1 MPPGRPLLSLL
12 NRVVLPICAGGLVAL
27 GGCQTVGPN
36 SIRMGREHYN
46 SILQATSMEQTMSNI
61 VRLYKHEP
69 PMFLDVTEVDATL
82 NFGGSITAA
91 GTNIGAKRGTSGGT
105 LAGQVGSVGGAVQY
119 SETPTIRYQPLL
131 GQALVA
137 QLVTP
142 VSVDALGLMYD
153 SYWDLGPLLDFSSA
167 YLTPDASKFYPALN
181 TILELNHRGAL
192 WVAAAKSSLTP
203 QAPTQDQIAPG
214 FSTSKSGSARG
225 SGANND
231 ALVFY
236 LRPFQEDA
244 DAEDAPSMQ
253 RILQLWV
260 RMLRIYIDTQPKF
273 TPPAGCAA
281 LGLTMDKPALRDWD
295 VNIAKH
301 VTVPDNQKI
310 AFLLRARDCLPDV
323 IELRVLPLPL
333 LAHGDDAANPTV
345 RNKAP
350 VMGTYSALG
359 ILKNATE
366 RPGPKIEF
374 VTPERYRQIRAD
386 PWNRAVDTLSYY
398 TLTTGE
404 LDSYNCSDAQKQ
416 AGGCDS
422 PALTA
427 AYAEM
432 FNAEIDRW
440 IGASVGSGAAA
451 PSGPDAGGVSH
462 PNGLDVYE
470 TSGQDVLDTEFSSMN
485 SRLGTL
491 RRYMLVIVADKLPP
505 EGAYASYSDGRQWY
519 YISSDDTVSEKN
531 FQLLSLFMTMMAIP
545 PSTQPLSPV
554 INVGGG

>member
-12 NRVVLPICAGGLVAL
+12 NRVVLPVCAGGLVAL

-214 FSTSKSGSARG
+214 QRGQQRRPGVLPAALSGGRRRRGRTQHAADSAAVG
-225 SGANND
+225 
-231 ALVFY
+231 
-236 LRPFQEDA
+236 EDA
-244 DAEDAPSMQ
+244 AHLHRHPAEVHS
-253 RILQLWV
+253 
-260 RMLRIYIDTQPKF
+260 
-273 TPPAGCAA
+273 AGRLC
-281 LGLTMDKPALRDWD
+281 GPR
-295 VNIAKH
+295 
-301 VTVPDNQKI
+301 PD
-310 AFLLRARDCLPDV
+310 
-323 IELRVLPLPL
+323 
-333 LAHGDDAANPTV
+333 HG
-345 RNKAP
+345 
-350 VMGTYSALG
+350 
-359 ILKNATE
+359 
-366 RPGPKIEF
+366 
-374 VTPERYRQIRAD
+374 
-386 PWNRAVDTLSYY
+386 
-398 TLTTGE
+398 
-404 LDSYNCSDAQKQ
+404 Q
-416 AGGCDS
+416 AG
-422 PALTA
+422 A
-427 AYAEM
+427 A
-432 FNAEIDRW
+432 
-440 IGASVGSGAAA
+440 
-451 PSGPDAGGVSH
+451 
-462 PNGLDVYE
+462 
-470 TSGQDVLDTEFSSMN
+470 
-485 SRLGTL
+485 RLG
-491 RRYMLVIVADKLPP
+491 RQHRQARHRAGQSEDRLPAAGP
-505 EGAYASYSDGRQWY
+505 RLPA
-519 YISSDDTVSEKN
+519 
-531 FQLLSLFMTMMAIP
+531 
-545 PSTQPLSPV
+545 
-554 INVGGG
+554 